1 MLTEDTCVTE
11 PVDTAQRKRTV
22 RAPQEAR
29 GRLPGGGRLGP
40 NNPAKTK
47 ALPQHQLG
55 GPSGEGG
62 GVLRMPPP
70 EQQPHLE
77 DKSAPLPREL
87 TAVKGTQTQPIQGC
101 RKQGDGAEK
110 LGSWSPQP
118 ASAKKNNLLL
128 RQAHCLFT
136 HPPIHADINICT
148 LTHIASKAPNEDC
161 LFFNS
166 SSLSYSPSSL
176 PGF

>member
-29 GRLPGGGRLGP
+29 GQLRGGGRLGP

-62 GVLRMPPP
+62 ERAK
-70 EQQPHLE
+70 
-77 DKSAPLPREL
+77 DASPR
-87 TAVKGTQTQPIQGC
+87 TAAT
-101 RKQGDGAEK
+101 
-110 LGSWSPQP
+110 
-118 ASAKKNNLLL
+118 
-128 RQAHCLFT
+128 
-136 HPPIHADINICT
+136 
-148 LTHIASKAPNEDC
+148 
-161 LFFNS
+161 
-166 SSLSYSPSSL
+166 
-176 PGF
+176 PGR

>member
-70 EQQPHLE
+70 GTAGWAQFLMIWLVVYGMFRVTPWGSCSFTEVT
-77 DKSAPLPREL
+77 EL
-87 TAVKGTQTQPIQGC
+87 
-101 RKQGDGAEK
+101 
-110 LGSWSPQP
+110 S
-118 ASAKKNNLLL
+118 
-128 RQAHCLFT
+128 
-136 HPPIHADINICT
+136 
-148 LTHIASKAPNEDC
+148 
-161 LFFNS
+161 
-166 SSLSYSPSSL
+166 
-176 PGF
+176 